1 MIRAQR
7 AIAAAVRA
15 FRRKKPMVLMYH
27 RIAEADYDPWCLA
40 VSPAHFDEQL
50 AELGRERDVMSLA
63 EFGTLF
69 AARRLPKRATAITFD
84 DGYACNARVAAP
96 ILHAHRH
103 PATFFLTT
111 GAIGSE
117 LEFWWDELG
126 TLLVE
131 TFVPVTALVTVG
143 AKQFE
148 IDFAAPLVPGEM
160 LKTWHW
166 TSPSQHVRLQNYMDI
181 WREMRA
187 LSHTAQRVVLDSMW
201 QACSGR
207 PISRDNYRPLTAQ
220 AVKTLQVAGLFHI
233 APHSVTHT
241 ALSGLPE
248 EAQRLEIVSS
258 LEACATLADNTTA
271 IFSYPYGD
279 NSLITRRIVHD
290 TGFAMACGTEPRVV
304 NATSDR
310 FAIPRFQV
318 PDLPSLVF

>member
-7 AIAAAVRA
+7 AIAAALRA
-15 FRRKKPMVLMYH
+15 FRRKPMVLMYH
-27 RIAEADYDPWCLA
+27 RIAKADYDPWGLA

-63 EFGTLF
+63 EFGTLL

-96 ILHAHRH
+96 ILQAHRH

-117 LEFWWDELG
+117 LEFWWDELA

-131 TFVPVTALVTVG
+131 TCVPVTALITVG

-148 IDFAAPLVPGEM
+148 IDFAAPLVPAEI
-160 LKTWHW
+160 LKAWHW
-166 TSPSQHVRLQNYMDI
+166 TSPSRHVRLQNYMDI

-187 LSHTAQRVVLDSMW
+187 LGHTAQRVALDSMW

-207 PISRDNYRPLTAQ
+207 PVSRDNYRPLTAR
-220 AVKTLQVAGLFHI
+220 AVKTLEVAGLFHI
-233 APHSVTHT
+233 APHSATHT

-258 LEACATLADNTTA
+258 LEACATLSDNTIA

-279 NSLITRRIVHD
+279 NSLITRRIVHEA
-290 TGFAMACGTEPRVV
+290 GFAMACGTEPRVV

>member
-15 FRRKKPMVLMYH
+15 FRRKPMVLMYH

-63 EFGTLF
+63 EFGTLL

-117 LEFWWDELG
+117 LEFWWDELAR
-126 TLLVE
+126 LLVE
-131 TFVPVTALVTVG
+131 TCVPVTALITVG

-148 IDFAAPLVPGEM
+148 IDFAAPLVPAEI
-160 LKTWHW
+160 LKAWHS
-166 TSPSQHVRLQNYMDI
+166 TSPSRHVRLQNYMDI

-187 LSHTAQRVVLDSMW
+187 LSHTAQRVALDSMW

-233 APHSVTHT
+233 APHSATHT
-241 ALSGLPE
+241 ALGGLPE

-279 NSLITRRIVHD
+279 NSLITRRIVHEA
-290 TGFAMACGTEPRVV
+290 GFAMACGTEPRVV
-304 NATSDR
+304 NPASDP
-310 FAIPRFQV
+310 FAIPRFGV

>member
-15 FRRKKPMVLMYH
+15 FHPKPMVLMYH
-27 RIAEADYDPWCLA
+27 RIANADYDPWGLA
-40 VSPAHFDEQL
+40 VSPAHFDQQV
-50 AELGRERDVMSLA
+50 AELKRERDVMSLA
-63 EFGTLF
+63 EFGRLL

-96 ILHAHRH
+96 ILRAHRH

-117 LEFWWDELG
+117 REFWWDELA

-131 TFVPVTALVTVG
+131 TCVPVTALITVG

-148 IDFAAPLVPGEM
+148 IDFAAPPVPTEI
-160 LKTWHW
+160 LKAWHW
-166 TSPSQHVRLQNYMDI
+166 TSPSPQVRLQSYMDI

-187 LSHTAQRVVLDSMW
+187 LSHTAQRAALDSMW
-201 QACSGR
+201 QACSER
-207 PISRDNYRPLTAQ
+207 PISRDSYRPLTAPE
-220 AVKTLQVAGLFHI
+220 VKTLEVEGLFHI
-233 APHSVTHT
+233 APHSATHV

-248 EAQRLEIVSS
+248 EAQRFEIVSS
-258 LEACATLADNTTA
+258 LEACAALSDNTIA

-279 NSLITRRIVHD
+279 NSMITRRIVHEA
-290 TGFAMACGTEPRVV
+290 GFAMACGTEPRVV
-304 NATSDR
+304 NATSDP

>member
-15 FRRKKPMVLMYH
+15 FRPKPMVLMYH

-50 AELGRERDVMSLA
+50 TALGRERDVMSLA
-63 EFGTLF
+63 EFGTLL

-96 ILHAHRH
+96 ILHAHRL

-117 LEFWWDELG
+117 LEFWWDELA

-131 TFVPVTALVTVG
+131 TCVPVTALITVG

-148 IDFAAPLVPGEM
+148 IDFAAPLVPAEI
-160 LKTWHW
+160 LKAWHW
-166 TSPSQHVRLQNYMDI
+166 TSPSRHVRLQNYMDI

-187 LSHTAQRVVLDSMW
+187 LSHTARRVALDSMW

-207 PISRDNYRPLTAQ
+207 PISRDNYRPLTAR
-220 AVKTLQVAGLFHI
+220 AVKTLEVAGLFHI
-233 APHSVTHT
+233 APHSATHT

-258 LEACATLADNTTA
+258 LEACATLSDNTIA

-279 NSLITRRIVHD
+279 NSLITRRIVHEA
-290 TGFAMACGTEPRVV
+290 GFAMACGTEQRVV
-304 NATSDR
+304 NAMSDP

>member
-1 MIRAQR
+1 MMIRAR
-7 AIAAAVRA
+7 RPIVGALRA
-15 FRRKKPMVLMYH
+15 FRPKPMVLMYH
-27 RIAEADYDPWCLA
+27 RIAEPAYDPWGIA

-50 AELGRERDVMSLA
+50 AELGRKRDVMSLA

-69 AARRLPKRATAITFD
+69 AARKLPKRAIAITFD
-84 DGYACNARVAAP
+84 DGYECNARVAAP

-117 LEFWWDELG
+117 LEFWWDELA

-131 TFVPVTALVTVG
+131 TCVPVTALITVG

-148 IDFAAPLVPGEM
+148 IDFAAPLVPAEM
-160 LKTWHW
+160 LKAWHW
-166 TSPSQHVRLQNYMDI
+166 TSPSRHVRLQNYMDI

-187 LSHTAQRVVLDSMW
+187 LSHTAQRVALDSMW

-207 PISRDNYRPLTAQ
+207 PISRDNYRPLTAR
-220 AVKTLQVAGLFHI
+220 AVKTLEVAGLFHI
-233 APHSVTHT
+233 APHSATHT

-258 LEACATLADNTTA
+258 LEACATLSDNTIA

-279 NSLITRRIVHD
+279 NSLITRRIVHEA
-290 TGFAMACGTEPRVV
+290 GFAMACGTEPRVV
-304 NATSDR
+304 NAMSDP

>member
-7 AIAAAVRA
+7 AIAAALRA
-15 FRRKKPMVLMYH
+15 FRRKPMVLMYH
-27 RIAEADYDPWCLA
+27 RIAKADYDPWGLA
-40 VSPAHFDEQL
+40 VSPAHFDKQL

-63 EFGTLF
+63 EFGTLL
-69 AARRLPKRATAITFD
+69 AARRLPRRAAAITFD

-117 LEFWWDELG
+117 LEFWWDELAM
-126 TLLVE
+126 LLVE
-131 TFVPVTALVTVG
+131 TCVPVTALITVG

-148 IDFAAPLVPGEM
+148 IDFAAPLVPAEK
-160 LKTWHW
+160 LKAWHW

-187 LSHTAQRVVLDSMW
+187 LSQTAQRVALDSMW

-207 PISRDNYRPLTAQ
+207 PISRDNYRPLTARE
-220 AVKTLQVAGLFHI
+220 VKTLEIAGLFHI
-233 APHSVTHT
+233 APHSATHT

-258 LEACATLADNTTA
+258 LEACATLSDNTIA

-279 NSLITRRIVHD
+279 NSLITRRIVHEA
-290 TGFAMACGTEPRVV
+290 GFALACGTEPRVV
-304 NATSDR
+304 NATSDP

>member
-15 FRRKKPMVLMYH
+15 FRRKPMVLMYH
-27 RIAEADYDPWCLA
+27 RIATADYDPWGLA

-63 EFGTLF
+63 EFGTLL

-117 LEFWWDELG
+117 LEFWWDELAM
-126 TLLVE
+126 LLVE
-131 TFVPVTALVTVG
+131 TCVPVTALITVG

-148 IDFAAPLVPGEM
+148 IDFAAPLVPAEI
-160 LKTWHW
+160 LKAWHW
-166 TSPSQHVRLQNYMDI
+166 TSPSRHLRLQNYMDI

-187 LSHTAQRVVLDSMW
+187 LSHTAQRVALDSMW

-207 PISRDNYRPLTAQ
+207 PISRDNYRPLTAR
-220 AVKTLQVAGLFHI
+220 AVKTLEVAGLFHI

-258 LEACATLADNTTA
+258 LEACATLADNTIA

-279 NSLITRRIVHD
+279 NSLITRRIVHEA
-290 TGFAMACGTEPRVV
+290 GFAMACGTEPRVV
-304 NATSDR
+304 NATSDP

>member
-15 FRRKKPMVLMYH
+15 FRPKPMVLMYH
-27 RIAEADYDPWCLA
+27 RIAEPDYDPWCLA
-40 VSPAHFDEQL
+40 VSPAHFEAQL

-63 EFGTLF
+63 EFGTLL

-96 ILHAHRH
+96 ILHAHKH

-117 LEFWWDELG
+117 LEFWWDELAA
-126 TLLVE
+126 LLVE
-131 TFVPVTALVTVG
+131 TCVPVTALITVG

-148 IDFAAPLVPGEM
+148 IDFAAPLVPAEI
-160 LKTWHW
+160 LKAWHW
-166 TSPSQHVRLQNYMDI
+166 TSSSRHVRLQNYMDI

-187 LSHTAQRVVLDSMW
+187 LSHTAQRVALDSMW

-207 PISRDNYRPLTAQ
+207 PISRDDYRPLTAQ

-233 APHSVTHT
+233 APHSATHT

-290 TGFAMACGTEPRVV
+290 AGFVMACGTEPRVV
-304 NATSDR
+304 NATSDP
-310 FAIPRFQV
+310 FAIPRFPV